1 MKNLLLIVFLIF
13 FPLLNKANSEEKIS
27 IINMEYLME
36 NSIAGKSI
44 KSKLESI
51 NKKNNAYFKKK
62 ETELKE
68 QETKIIKQRNVLSI
82 EEFEK
87 NLSLFRKEVN
97 SYKQEKLN
105 KNNQLNQLKI
115 KSINE
120 LLKQLS
126 PLIAEFSKNNNI
138 SMVLDKKNTI
148 VSKVESDITQKILK
162 ILDSKIKKINIK

>member
-51 NKKNNAYFKKK
+51 NKKNNANFKKK

-68 QETKIIKQRNVLSI
+68 QETKIIKQRNVLSRGI
-82 EEFEK
+82 
-87 NLSLFRKEVN
+87 
-97 SYKQEKLN
+97 
-105 KNNQLNQLKI
+105 
-115 KSINE
+115 
-120 LLKQLS
+120 
-126 PLIAEFSKNNNI
+126 
-138 SMVLDKKNTI
+138 
-148 VSKVESDITQKILK
+148 
-162 ILDSKIKKINIK
+162 

>member
-97 SYKQEKLN
+97 SYRQEKLN

-120 LLKQLS
+120 LLKKLS

-148 VSKVESDITQKILK
+148 VSKVEFDITQKILK

>member
-51 NKKNNAYFKKK
+51 NKKNNVYFKKK

-148 VSKVESDITQKILK
+148 VSKVEFDITQKILK